1 MPEVLPGGGR
11 FIRCDKKIF
20 LCCYPCGASNCVL
33 TPRARGIY
41 NRRMSGING
50 SIYSYMKDY
59 RAKDRKGTAF
69 VRGRKKTAYGKFFR
83 RVDRVAGGLA
93 ALGVRR
99 GDVVMIATPTIE
111 QGITAFYA
119 VSRIG
124 AIASMIH
131 PLMERGEFDDAVK
144 EQRPKAVFLSDI
156 NRKKLGKG
164 LKGVRKIFC
173 PFLLDTYVGLP
184 RGRQFTPYDGD
195 GSEPAVYMRSGG
207 TSGRSKT
214 VVLSAAAVNELPDN
228 LFRTLVNNS
237 FGEKDRM
244 LVALP
249 MFHGFGLL
257 VGLHA
262 SMSTS
267 MAPVM
272 LPVFNVRRA
281 VRAIAEN
288 KVTTMI
294 AVPRMI
300 SKLLASRDFAGDNVR
315 SLRNVYV
322 GGDTVDAE
330 LEKAFDER
338 MREAGADCFMS
349 PGYGL
354 TETGSVSVLSPVKV
368 GGAAVGKPLDGME
381 CRIVDEDCRDVP
393 FGEVGELL
401 LAGNQL
407 MLGYLDDEEGTAEAF
422 YEADGKKWVRTGD
435 YFKFLPDGTLFFMG
449 RKKRLIKISGMNVY
463 PVEIER
469 VASELP
475 FVKECAAA
483 EVRDNDKPYI
493 ALFVEGD
500 LTEEQKRE
508 IKKHVVYKLS
518 RWHEPK
524 FVICMRELPR
534 TNVGKTDYKRL
545 HDGFESGAE

>member
-1 MPEVLPGGGR
+1 MR
-11 FIRCDKKIF
+11 
-20 LCCYPCGASNCVL
+20 
-33 TPRARGIY
+33 
-41 NRRMSGING
+41 
-50 SIYSYMKDY
+50 DY
-59 RAKDRKGTAF
+59 RAKNKRTVAF
-69 VRGRKKTAYGKFFR
+69 VRGRKKTAYGRFFR

-93 ALGVRR
+93 ALGVKK
-99 GDVVMIATPTIE
+99 GDVVMIATPTIQ
-111 QGITAFYA
+111 QGVTAFYA
-119 VSRIG
+119 VSRLG

-131 PLMERGEFDDAVK
+131 PLMERGEFDEAVR
-144 EQRPKAVFLSDI
+144 EQRPKVVFLSDI
-156 NRKKLGKG
+156 NYKKLSKG
-164 LKGVRKIFC
+164 LKDVKKVLC
-173 PFLLDTYVGLP
+173 PFLMDVFVGLP
-184 RGRQFTPYDGD
+184 GNAGFTPCESD

-207 TSGRSKT
+207 TSGVAKT
-214 VVLSAAAVNELPDN
+214 VVLSAAAVNALPDN
-228 LFRTLVNNS
+228 LFRTLLNND

-257 VGLHA
+257 VGIHA
-262 SMSTS
+262 AMSTS
-267 MAPVM
+267 MAPV
-272 LPVFNVRRA
+272 LVPVFNVRK
-281 VRAIAEN
+281 VIKAIAAN
-288 KVTTMI
+288 GVTTMI

-300 SKLLASRDFAGDNVR
+300 AKLLSSREFAGENVAG
-315 SLRNVYV
+315 LRNVYV

-330 LEKAFDER
+330 LENAFDRR
-338 MREAGADCFMS
+338 MKEAGAKCFMS

-381 CRIVDEDCRDVP
+381 CRIVDEDCREVP
-393 FGEVGELL
+393 FGDVGELW

-407 MLGYLDDEEGTAEAF
+407 MLGYLDDPEGTAEAF
-422 YEADGKKWVRTGD
+422 AEADGKKWVRTGD
-435 YFKFLPDGTLFFMG
+435 YFRYLPDGTLFFMG

-475 FVKECAAA
+475 YVTACAAA

-500 LTEEQKRE
+500 LTEEQKKE
-508 IKKHVVYKLS
+508 IKKHIVYKLS

-524 FVICMRELPR
+524 FVICMKELPR

-545 HDGFESGAE
+545 NDGLEIGAE

>member
-1 MPEVLPGGGR
+1 MR
-11 FIRCDKKIF
+11 
-20 LCCYPCGASNCVL
+20 
-33 TPRARGIY
+33 
-41 NRRMSGING
+41 
-50 SIYSYMKDY
+50 DY
-59 RAKDRKGTAF
+59 RAKNKRTVAF
-69 VRGRKKTAYGKFFR
+69 VRGRKKTAYGRFFR

-93 ALGVRR
+93 ALGVKK
-99 GDVVMIATPTIE
+99 GDVVMIATPTIQ
-111 QGITAFYA
+111 QGVTAFYA
-119 VSRIG
+119 VSRLG

-131 PLMERGEFDDAVK
+131 PLMERGEFDEAVR
-144 EQRPKAVFLSDI
+144 EQRPKVVFLSDI
-156 NRKKLGKG
+156 NYKKLGKG
-164 LKGVRKIFC
+164 LKDVKKVLC
-173 PFLLDTYVGLP
+173 PFLMDVFVGLP
-184 RGRQFTPYDGD
+184 GNAGFTPCESD

-207 TSGRSKT
+207 TSGVAKT
-214 VVLSAAAVNELPDN
+214 VVLSAAAVNALPDN
-228 LFRTLVNNS
+228 LFRTLLNND

-257 VGLHA
+257 VGIHA
-262 SMSTS
+262 AMSTS
-267 MAPVM
+267 MAPV
-272 LPVFNVRRA
+272 LVPVFNVRK
-281 VRAIAEN
+281 VIKAIAAN
-288 KVTTMI
+288 GVTTMI

-300 SKLLASRDFAGDNVR
+300 AKLLSSREFAGENVVG
-315 SLRNVYV
+315 LRNVYV

-330 LEKAFDER
+330 LENAFDRR
-338 MREAGADCFMS
+338 MKEAGAKCFMS

-381 CRIVDEDCRDVP
+381 CRIVDEVCREVP
-393 FGEVGELL
+393 FGDVGELW

-407 MLGYLDDEEGTAEAF
+407 MLGYLDDPEGTAEAF
-422 YEADGKKWVRTGD
+422 VEADGKKWVRTGD
-435 YFKFLPDGTLFFMG
+435 YFRYLPDGTLFFMG

-475 FVKECAAA
+475 YVTACAAA

-500 LTEEQKRE
+500 LTEEQKKE
-508 IKKHVVYKLS
+508 IKKRIVYKLS

-524 FVICMRELPR
+524 FVICMKELPR

-545 HDGFESGAE
+545 NDGLEIGAE

>member
-1 MPEVLPGGGR
+1 MR
-11 FIRCDKKIF
+11 
-20 LCCYPCGASNCVL
+20 
-33 TPRARGIY
+33 
-41 NRRMSGING
+41 
-50 SIYSYMKDY
+50 DY
-59 RAKDRKGTAF
+59 RAKNKRTVAF
-69 VRGRKKTAYGKFFR
+69 VRGRKKTAYGRFFR

-93 ALGVRR
+93 ALGVKR
-99 GDVVMIATPTIE
+99 GDVVMIATPTIQ
-111 QGITAFYA
+111 QGVTAFYA
-119 VSRIG
+119 VSRLG

-131 PLMERGEFDDAVK
+131 PLMERGEFDEAVR
-144 EQRPKAVFLSDI
+144 EQRPKVVFLSDI
-156 NRKKLGKG
+156 NYKKLGKG
-164 LKGVRKIFC
+164 LKDVKKVLC
-173 PFLLDTYVGLP
+173 PFLMDVFVGLP
-184 RGRQFTPYDGD
+184 GNAGFTPCESD

-207 TSGRSKT
+207 TSGVAKT
-214 VVLSAAAVNELPDN
+214 VVLSAAAVNALPDN
-228 LFRTLVNNS
+228 LFRTLLNND

-257 VGLHA
+257 VGIHA
-262 SMSTS
+262 AMSTS
-267 MAPVM
+267 MAPV
-272 LPVFNVRRA
+272 LVPVFNVRK
-281 VRAIAEN
+281 VIKAIAAN
-288 KVTTMI
+288 GVTTMI

-300 SKLLASRDFAGDNVR
+300 AKLLSSREFAGENVVG
-315 SLRNVYV
+315 LRNVYV

-330 LEKAFDER
+330 LENAFDRR
-338 MREAGADCFMS
+338 MKEAGAKCFMS

-381 CRIVDEDCRDVP
+381 CRIVDEDCREVP
-393 FGEVGELL
+393 FGDVGELW

-407 MLGYLDDEEGTAEAF
+407 MLGYLDDPEGTAEAF
-422 YEADGKKWVRTGD
+422 AEADGKKWVRTGD
-435 YFKFLPDGTLFFMG
+435 YFRYLPDGTLFFMG

-475 FVKECAAA
+475 YVTACAAA

-500 LTEEQKRE
+500 LTEEQKKE
-508 IKKHVVYKLS
+508 IKKRIVYKLS

-545 HDGFESGAE
+545 NDGLEIGAE

>member
-1 MPEVLPGGGR
+1 MR
-11 FIRCDKKIF
+11 
-20 LCCYPCGASNCVL
+20 
-33 TPRARGIY
+33 
-41 NRRMSGING
+41 
-50 SIYSYMKDY
+50 DY
-59 RAKDRKGTAF
+59 RAKNKRTVAF
-69 VRGRKKTAYGKFFR
+69 VRGRKKTAYGRFFR

-93 ALGVRR
+93 ALGVKK
-99 GDVVMIATPTIE
+99 GDVVMIATPTIQ
-111 QGITAFYA
+111 QGVTAFYA
-119 VSRIG
+119 VSRLG

-131 PLMERGEFDDAVK
+131 PLMERGEFDEAVR
-144 EQRPKAVFLSDI
+144 EQRPKVVFLSDI
-156 NRKKLGKG
+156 NYKKLGKG
-164 LKGVRKIFC
+164 LKDVKKVLC
-173 PFLLDTYVGLP
+173 PFLMDVFVGLP
-184 RGRQFTPYDGD
+184 GDAGFTPCESD

-207 TSGRSKT
+207 TSGVAKT
-214 VVLSAAAVNELPDN
+214 VVLSAAAVNALPDN
-228 LFRTLVNNS
+228 LFRTLLNND

-257 VGLHA
+257 VGIHA
-262 SMSTS
+262 AMSTS
-267 MAPVM
+267 MAPV
-272 LPVFNVRRA
+272 LVPVFNVRK
-281 VRAIAEN
+281 VIKAIAAN
-288 KVTTMI
+288 GVTTMI

-300 SKLLASRDFAGDNVR
+300 AKLLSSREFAGENVVG
-315 SLRNVYV
+315 LRNVYV

-330 LEKAFDER
+330 LENAFDRR
-338 MREAGADCFMS
+338 MKEAGAKCFMS

-381 CRIVDEDCRDVP
+381 CRIVDEDCREVP
-393 FGEVGELL
+393 FGDVGELW

-407 MLGYLDDEEGTAEAF
+407 MLGYLDDPEGTAEAF
-422 YEADGKKWVRTGD
+422 AEADGKKWVRTGD
-435 YFKFLPDGTLFFMG
+435 YFRYLPDGTLFFMG

-475 FVKECAAA
+475 YVTACAAA

-500 LTEEQKRE
+500 LTEEQKKE
-508 IKKHVVYKLS
+508 IKKHIVYKLS

-524 FVICMRELPR
+524 FVICMKELPR

-545 HDGFESGAE
+545 NDGLEIGAE

>member
-1 MPEVLPGGGR
+1 MR
-11 FIRCDKKIF
+11 
-20 LCCYPCGASNCVL
+20 
-33 TPRARGIY
+33 
-41 NRRMSGING
+41 
-50 SIYSYMKDY
+50 DY
-59 RAKDRKGTAF
+59 RAKNKRTVAF
-69 VRGRKKTAYGKFFR
+69 VRGRKKTAYGRFFR

-93 ALGVRR
+93 ALGVKK
-99 GDVVMIATPTIE
+99 GDVVMIATPTIQ
-111 QGITAFYA
+111 QGVTAFYA
-119 VSRIG
+119 VSRLG

-131 PLMERGEFDDAVK
+131 PLMERGEFDEAVR
-144 EQRPKAVFLSDI
+144 EQRPKVVFLSDI
-156 NRKKLGKG
+156 NYKKLGKG
-164 LKGVRKIFC
+164 LKDVKKVLC
-173 PFLLDTYVGLP
+173 PFLMDVFVGLP
-184 RGRQFTPYDGD
+184 GNAGFTPCESD

-207 TSGRSKT
+207 TSGVAKT
-214 VVLSAAAVNELPDN
+214 VVLSAAAVNALPDN
-228 LFRTLVNNS
+228 LFRTLLNND

-257 VGLHA
+257 VGIHA
-262 SMSTS
+262 AMSTS
-267 MAPVM
+267 MAPV
-272 LPVFNVRRA
+272 LVPVFNVRKVIKA
-281 VRAIAEN
+281 VAAN
-288 KVTTMI
+288 GVTTMI

-300 SKLLASRDFAGDNVR
+300 AKLLSSREFAGENVVG
-315 SLRNVYV
+315 LRNVYV

-330 LEKAFDER
+330 LENAFDRR
-338 MREAGADCFMS
+338 MKEAGAKCFMS

-381 CRIVDEDCRDVP
+381 CRIVDEDCREVP
-393 FGEVGELL
+393 FGDVGELW

-407 MLGYLDDEEGTAEAF
+407 MLGYLDDPEGTAEAF
-422 YEADGKKWVRTGD
+422 AEADGKKWVRTGD
-435 YFKFLPDGTLFFMG
+435 YFRYLPDGTLFFMG

-475 FVKECAAA
+475 YVTACAAA

-500 LTEEQKRE
+500 LTEEQKKE
-508 IKKHVVYKLS
+508 IKKHIVYKLS

-524 FVICMRELPR
+524 FVICMKELPR

-545 HDGFESGAE
+545 NDGLEIGAE

>member
-1 MPEVLPGGGR
+1 MR
-11 FIRCDKKIF
+11 
-20 LCCYPCGASNCVL
+20 
-33 TPRARGIY
+33 
-41 NRRMSGING
+41 
-50 SIYSYMKDY
+50 DY
-59 RAKDRKGTAF
+59 RAKNKRTVAF
-69 VRGRKKTAYGKFFR
+69 VRGRKKTAYGRFFR

-93 ALGVRR
+93 ALGVKK
-99 GDVVMIATPTIE
+99 GDVVMIATPTIQ
-111 QGITAFYA
+111 QGVTAFYA
-119 VSRIG
+119 VSRLG

-131 PLMERGEFDDAVK
+131 PLMERGEFDEAVR
-144 EQRPKAVFLSDI
+144 EQRPKVVFLSDI
-156 NRKKLGKG
+156 NYKKLGKG
-164 LKGVRKIFC
+164 LKDVKKVLC
-173 PFLLDTYVGLP
+173 PFLMDVFVGLP
-184 RGRQFTPYDGD
+184 GNAGFTPCESD

-207 TSGRSKT
+207 TSGVAKT
-214 VVLSAAAVNELPDN
+214 VVLSAAAVNALPDN
-228 LFRTLVNNS
+228 LFRTLLNND
-237 FGEKDRM
+237 FGEEDRM

-257 VGLHA
+257 VGIHA
-262 SMSTS
+262 AMSTS
-267 MAPVM
+267 MAPV
-272 LPVFNVRRA
+272 LVPVFNVRK
-281 VRAIAEN
+281 VIKAISAN
-288 KVTTMI
+288 GVTTMI

-300 SKLLASRDFAGDNVR
+300 AKLLSSREFAGENVVG
-315 SLRNVYV
+315 LRNVYV

-330 LEKAFDER
+330 LENAFDRR
-338 MREAGADCFMS
+338 MKEAGAKCFMS

-381 CRIVDEDCRDVP
+381 CRIVDEDCREVP
-393 FGEVGELL
+393 FGDVGELW

-407 MLGYLDDEEGTAEAF
+407 MLGYLDDPEGTAEAF
-422 YEADGKKWVRTGD
+422 AEADGKKWVRTGD
-435 YFKFLPDGTLFFMG
+435 YFRYLPDGTLFFMG

-475 FVKECAAA
+475 YVTACAAA

-500 LTEEQKRE
+500 LTEEQKKE
-508 IKKHVVYKLS
+508 IKKHIVYKLS

-524 FVICMRELPR
+524 FVICMKELPR

-545 HDGFESGAE
+545 NDGLEIGAE

>member
-1 MPEVLPGGGR
+1 MR
-11 FIRCDKKIF
+11 
-20 LCCYPCGASNCVL
+20 
-33 TPRARGIY
+33 
-41 NRRMSGING
+41 
-50 SIYSYMKDY
+50 DY
-59 RAKDRKGTAF
+59 RAKNKRTVAF
-69 VRGRKKTAYGKFFR
+69 VRGRKKTAYGRFFR

-93 ALGVRR
+93 ALGVKK
-99 GDVVMIATPTIE
+99 GDVVMIATPTIQ
-111 QGITAFYA
+111 QGVTAFYA
-119 VSRIG
+119 VSRLG

-131 PLMERGEFDDAVK
+131 PLMERGEFDEAVR
-144 EQRPKAVFLSDI
+144 EQRPKVVFLSDI
-156 NRKKLGKG
+156 NYKKLGKG
-164 LKGVRKIFC
+164 LKDVKKVLC
-173 PFLLDTYVGLP
+173 PFLMDVFVGLP
-184 RGRQFTPYDGD
+184 GNAGFTPCESD

-207 TSGRSKT
+207 TSGVAKT
-214 VVLSAAAVNELPDN
+214 VVLSAAAVNALPDN
-228 LFRTLVNNS
+228 LFRTLLNND
-237 FGEKDRM
+237 FGEEDRM

-257 VGLHA
+257 VGIHA
-262 SMSTS
+262 AMSTS
-267 MAPVM
+267 MAPV
-272 LPVFNVRRA
+272 LVPVFNVRK
-281 VRAIAEN
+281 VIKAISAN
-288 KVTTMI
+288 GVTTMI

-300 SKLLASRDFAGDNVR
+300 AKLLSSREFAGENVVG
-315 SLRNVYV
+315 LRNVYV

-330 LEKAFDER
+330 LENAFDRR
-338 MREAGADCFMS
+338 MKEAGAKCFMS

-381 CRIVDEDCRDVP
+381 CRIVDEDCREVP
-393 FGEVGELL
+393 FGDVGELW

-407 MLGYLDDEEGTAEAF
+407 MLGYLDDPEGTAEAF
-422 YEADGKKWVRTGD
+422 AEADGKKWVRTGD
-435 YFKFLPDGTLFFMG
+435 YFRYLPDGTLFFMG

-475 FVKECAAA
+475 YVTACAAA

-500 LTEEQKRE
+500 FTEEQKKE
-508 IKKHVVYKLS
+508 IKKHIVYKLS

-524 FVICMRELPR
+524 FVICMKELPR

-545 HDGFESGAE
+545 NDGLEIGAE

>member
-1 MPEVLPGGGR
+1 MR
-11 FIRCDKKIF
+11 
-20 LCCYPCGASNCVL
+20 
-33 TPRARGIY
+33 
-41 NRRMSGING
+41 
-50 SIYSYMKDY
+50 DY
-59 RAKDRKGTAF
+59 RAKNKRTVAF
-69 VRGRKKTAYGKFFR
+69 VRGRKKTAYGRFFR

-93 ALGVRR
+93 ALGVKK
-99 GDVVMIATPTIE
+99 GDVVMIATPTIQ
-111 QGITAFYA
+111 QGVTAFYA
-119 VSRIG
+119 VSRLG

-131 PLMERGEFDDAVK
+131 PLMERGEFDEAVR
-144 EQRPKAVFLSDI
+144 EQRPKVVFLSDI
-156 NRKKLGKG
+156 NYKKLGKG
-164 LKGVRKIFC
+164 LKDVKKVLC
-173 PFLLDTYVGLP
+173 PFLMDVFVGLP
-184 RGRQFTPYDGD
+184 GNAGFTPCESDGR
-195 GSEPAVYMRSGG
+195 EPAVYMRSGG
-207 TSGRSKT
+207 TSGVAKT
-214 VVLSAAAVNELPDN
+214 VVLSAAAVNALPDN
-228 LFRTLVNNS
+228 LFRTLLNND

-257 VGLHA
+257 VGIHA
-262 SMSTS
+262 AMSTS
-267 MAPVM
+267 MAPVFV
-272 LPVFNVRRA
+272 PVFNVRK
-281 VRAIAEN
+281 VIKAIAAN
-288 KVTTMI
+288 GVTTMI

-300 SKLLASRDFAGDNVR
+300 AKLLSSREFAGENVVG
-315 SLRNVYV
+315 LRNVYV

-330 LEKAFDER
+330 LENAFDRR
-338 MREAGADCFMS
+338 MKEAGAKCFMS

-381 CRIVDEDCRDVP
+381 CRIVDEDCREVP
-393 FGEVGELL
+393 FGDVGELW

-407 MLGYLDDEEGTAEAF
+407 MLGYLDDPEGTAEAF
-422 YEADGKKWVRTGD
+422 AEADGKKWVRTGD
-435 YFKFLPDGTLFFMG
+435 YFRYLPDGTLFFMG

-475 FVKECAAA
+475 YVTACAAA

-500 LTEEQKRE
+500 LTEEQKKE
-508 IKKHVVYKLS
+508 IKKHIVYKLS

-524 FVICMRELPR
+524 FVICMKELPR

-545 HDGFESGAE
+545 NDGLEIGAE

>member
-1 MPEVLPGGGR
+1 MR
-11 FIRCDKKIF
+11 
-20 LCCYPCGASNCVL
+20 
-33 TPRARGIY
+33 
-41 NRRMSGING
+41 
-50 SIYSYMKDY
+50 DY
-59 RAKDRKGTAF
+59 RAKNKRTVAF
-69 VRGRKKTAYGKFFR
+69 VRGRKKTAYGRFFR

-93 ALGVRR
+93 ALGVKK
-99 GDVVMIATPTIE
+99 GDVVMIATPTIQ
-111 QGITAFYA
+111 QGVTAFYA
-119 VSRIG
+119 VSRLG

-131 PLMERGEFDDAVK
+131 PLMERGEFDEAVR
-144 EQRPKAVFLSDI
+144 EQRPKVVFLSDI
-156 NRKKLGKG
+156 NYKKLGKG
-164 LKGVRKIFC
+164 LKDVKKVLC
-173 PFLLDTYVGLP
+173 PFLMDVFVGLP
-184 RGRQFTPYDGD
+184 GNAGFTPCESD

-207 TSGRSKT
+207 TSGVAKT
-214 VVLSAAAVNELPDN
+214 VVLSAAAVNALPDN
-228 LFRTLVNNS
+228 LFRTLLNND

-257 VGLHA
+257 VGIHA
-262 SMSTS
+262 AMSTS
-267 MAPVM
+267 MAPV
-272 LPVFNVRRA
+272 LVPVFNVRK
-281 VRAIAEN
+281 VIKAIAAN
-288 KVTTMI
+288 GVTTMI

-300 SKLLASRDFAGDNVR
+300 AKLLSSREFAGENVVG
-315 SLRNVYV
+315 LRNVYV

-330 LEKAFDER
+330 LENAFDRR
-338 MREAGADCFMS
+338 MKEAGAKCFMS

-381 CRIVDEDCRDVP
+381 CRIVDEDCREVP
-393 FGEVGELL
+393 FGDVGELW

-407 MLGYLDDEEGTAEAF
+407 MLGYLDDPEGTAEAF
-422 YEADGKKWVRTGD
+422 AEADGKKWVRTGD
-435 YFKFLPDGTLFFMG
+435 YFKYLPDGTLFFMG

-475 FVKECAAA
+475 YVTACAAA

-500 LTEEQKRE
+500 LAEEQKKE
-508 IKKHVVYKLS
+508 IKKHIVYKLS

-524 FVICMRELPR
+524 FVICMKELPR

-545 HDGFESGAE
+545 NDGLEIGAE

>member
-1 MPEVLPGGGR
+1 MR
-11 FIRCDKKIF
+11 
-20 LCCYPCGASNCVL
+20 
-33 TPRARGIY
+33 
-41 NRRMSGING
+41 
-50 SIYSYMKDY
+50 DY
-59 RAKDRKGTAF
+59 RAKNKRTVAF
-69 VRGRKKTAYGKFFR
+69 VRGRKKTAYGRFFR

-93 ALGVRR
+93 ALGVKK
-99 GDVVMIATPTIE
+99 GDVVMIATPTIQ
-111 QGITAFYA
+111 QGVTAFYA
-119 VSRIG
+119 VSRLG

-131 PLMERGEFDDAVK
+131 PLMERGEFDEAVR
-144 EQRPKAVFLSDI
+144 EQRPKVVFLSDI
-156 NRKKLGKG
+156 NYKKLGKG
-164 LKGVRKIFC
+164 LKDVKKVLC
-173 PFLLDTYVGLP
+173 PFLMDVFVGLP
-184 RGRQFTPYDGD
+184 GNAGFTPCESD
-195 GSEPAVYMRSGG
+195 GSGPAVYMRSGG
-207 TSGRSKT
+207 TSGVAKT
-214 VVLSAAAVNELPDN
+214 VVLSAAAVNALPDN
-228 LFRTLVNNS
+228 LFRTLLNND

-257 VGLHA
+257 VGIHA
-262 SMSTS
+262 AMSTS
-267 MAPVM
+267 MAPV
-272 LPVFNVRRA
+272 LVPVFNVRK
-281 VRAIAEN
+281 VIKAIAAN
-288 KVTTMI
+288 GVTTMI

-300 SKLLASRDFAGDNVR
+300 AKLLSSREFAGENVVG
-315 SLRNVYV
+315 LRNVYV

-330 LEKAFDER
+330 LENAFDRR
-338 MREAGADCFMS
+338 MKEAGAKCFMS

-381 CRIVDEDCRDVP
+381 CRIVDEDCREVP
-393 FGEVGELL
+393 FGDVGELW

-407 MLGYLDDEEGTAEAF
+407 MLGYLDDPEGTAEAF
-422 YEADGKKWVRTGD
+422 AEADGKKWVRTGD
-435 YFKFLPDGTLFFMG
+435 YFRYLPDGTLFFMG

-475 FVKECAAA
+475 YVTACAAA

-500 LTEEQKRE
+500 LTEEQKKE
-508 IKKHVVYKLS
+508 IKKHIVYKLS

-524 FVICMRELPR
+524 FVICMKELPR

-545 HDGFESGAE
+545 NDGLEIGAE

>member
-1 MPEVLPGGGR
+1 MR
-11 FIRCDKKIF
+11 
-20 LCCYPCGASNCVL
+20 
-33 TPRARGIY
+33 
-41 NRRMSGING
+41 
-50 SIYSYMKDY
+50 DY
-59 RAKDRKGTAF
+59 RAKNKRTVAF
-69 VRGRKKTAYGKFFR
+69 VRGRKKTAYGRFFR

-93 ALGVRR
+93 ALGVKK
-99 GDVVMIATPTIE
+99 GDVVMIATPTIQ
-111 QGITAFYA
+111 QGVTAFYA
-119 VSRIG
+119 VSRLG

-131 PLMERGEFDDAVK
+131 PLMERGEFDEAVR
-144 EQRPKAVFLSDI
+144 EQRPKVVFLSDI
-156 NRKKLGKG
+156 NYKKLGKG
-164 LKGVRKIFC
+164 LKDVKKVLC
-173 PFLLDTYVGLP
+173 PFLMDVFVGLP
-184 RGRQFTPYDGD
+184 GNAGFTPCESD

-207 TSGRSKT
+207 TSGVAKT
-214 VVLSAAAVNELPDN
+214 VVLSAAAVNALPDN
-228 LFRTLVNNS
+228 LFRTLLNND

-257 VGLHA
+257 VGIHA
-262 SMSTS
+262 AMSTS
-267 MAPVM
+267 MAPV
-272 LPVFNVRRA
+272 LVPVFNVRK
-281 VRAIAEN
+281 VIKAIAAN
-288 KVTTMI
+288 GVTTMI

-300 SKLLASRDFAGDNVR
+300 AKLLSSREFAGENVVG
-315 SLRNVYV
+315 LRNVYV

-330 LEKAFDER
+330 LENAFDRR
-338 MREAGADCFMS
+338 MKEAGAKCFMS

-381 CRIVDEDCRDVP
+381 CRIVDEDCREVP
-393 FGEVGELL
+393 FGDVGELW

-407 MLGYLDDEEGTAEAF
+407 MLGYLDDPEGTAEAF
-422 YEADGKKWVRTGD
+422 AEADGKKWVRTGD
-435 YFKFLPDGTLFFMG
+435 YFRYLPDGTLFFMG

-475 FVKECAAA
+475 YVTACAAA

-500 LTEEQKRE
+500 LTEEQKKE
-508 IKKHVVYKLS
+508 IKKHIVYKLS

-524 FVICMRELPR
+524 FVICMKELPR

-545 HDGFESGAE
+545 NDGLEIGAE

>member
-1 MPEVLPGGGR
+1 MR
-11 FIRCDKKIF
+11 
-20 LCCYPCGASNCVL
+20 
-33 TPRARGIY
+33 
-41 NRRMSGING
+41 
-50 SIYSYMKDY
+50 DY
-59 RAKDRKGTAF
+59 RAKNKRTVAF
-69 VRGRKKTAYGKFFR
+69 VRGRKKTAYGRFFR

-93 ALGVRR
+93 ALGVKK
-99 GDVVMIATPTIE
+99 GDVVMIATPTIQ
-111 QGITAFYA
+111 QGVTAFYA
-119 VSRIG
+119 VSRLG

-131 PLMERGEFDDAVK
+131 PLMERGEFDEAVR
-144 EQRPKAVFLSDI
+144 EQRPKVVFLSDI
-156 NRKKLGKG
+156 NYKKLGKG
-164 LKGVRKIFC
+164 LKDVKKVLC
-173 PFLLDTYVGLP
+173 PFLMDVFVGLP
-184 RGRQFTPYDGD
+184 GNAGFTPCESD

-207 TSGRSKT
+207 TSGVAKT
-214 VVLSAAAVNELPDN
+214 VVLSAAAVNALPDN
-228 LFRTLVNNS
+228 LFRTLLNND

-257 VGLHA
+257 VGIHA
-262 SMSTS
+262 AMSTS
-267 MAPVM
+267 MAPV
-272 LPVFNVRRA
+272 LVPVFNVRK
-281 VRAIAEN
+281 VIKAIAAN
-288 KVTTMI
+288 GVTTMI

-300 SKLLASRDFAGDNVR
+300 AKLLSSREFAGENVAG
-315 SLRNVYV
+315 LRNVYV

-330 LEKAFDER
+330 LENAFDRR
-338 MREAGADCFMS
+338 MKEAGAKCFMS

-381 CRIVDEDCRDVP
+381 CRIVDEDCREVP
-393 FGEVGELL
+393 FGDVGELW

-407 MLGYLDDEEGTAEAF
+407 MLGYLDDPEGTAEAF
-422 YEADGKKWVRTGD
+422 VEADGKKWVRTGD
-435 YFKFLPDGTLFFMG
+435 YFRYLPDGTLFFMG

-475 FVKECAAA
+475 YVTACAAA

-500 LTEEQKRE
+500 LTEEQKKE
-508 IKKHVVYKLS
+508 IKKHIVYKLS

-524 FVICMRELPR
+524 FVICMKELPR

-545 HDGFESGAE
+545 NDGLEIGAE

>member
-1 MPEVLPGGGR
+1 MR
-11 FIRCDKKIF
+11 
-20 LCCYPCGASNCVL
+20 
-33 TPRARGIY
+33 
-41 NRRMSGING
+41 
-50 SIYSYMKDY
+50 DY
-59 RAKDRKGTAF
+59 RAKNKRTVAF
-69 VRGRKKTAYGKFFR
+69 VRGRKKTAYGRFFR

-93 ALGVRR
+93 ALGVKK
-99 GDVVMIATPTIE
+99 GDVVMIATPTIQ
-111 QGITAFYA
+111 QGVTAFYA
-119 VSRIG
+119 VSRLG

-131 PLMERGEFDDAVK
+131 PLMERGEFDEAVR
-144 EQRPKAVFLSDI
+144 EQRPKVVFLSDI
-156 NRKKLGKG
+156 NYKKLGKG
-164 LKGVRKIFC
+164 LKDVKKVLC
-173 PFLLDTYVGLP
+173 PFLMDVFVGLP
-184 RGRQFTPYDGD
+184 GNAGFTPCESD

-207 TSGRSKT
+207 TSGVAKT
-214 VVLSAAAVNELPDN
+214 VVLSAAAVNALPDN
-228 LFRTLVNNS
+228 LFRTLLNND

-257 VGLHA
+257 VGIHA
-262 SMSTS
+262 AMSTS
-267 MAPVM
+267 MAPV
-272 LPVFNVRRA
+272 LVPVFNVRK
-281 VRAIAEN
+281 VIKAIAAN
-288 KVTTMI
+288 GVTTMI

-300 SKLLASRDFAGDNVR
+300 AKLLSSREFAGENVVG
-315 SLRNVYV
+315 LRNVYV

-330 LEKAFDER
+330 LENAFDRR
-338 MREAGADCFMS
+338 MKEAGAKCFMS

-381 CRIVDEDCRDVP
+381 CRIVDEDCREVP
-393 FGEVGELL
+393 FGDVGELW

-407 MLGYLDDEEGTAEAF
+407 MLGYLDDPEGTAEAF
-422 YEADGKKWVRTGD
+422 AEADGKKWVRTGD
-435 YFKFLPDGTLFFMG
+435 YFRYLPDGTLFFMG

-475 FVKECAAA
+475 YVTACAAA
-483 EVRDNDKPYI
+483 EARDNDKPYI

-500 LTEEQKRE
+500 LTEEQKKE
-508 IKKHVVYKLS
+508 IKKHIVYKLS

-524 FVICMRELPR
+524 FVICMKELPR

-545 HDGFESGAE
+545 NDGLEIGAE